1 MSESGPAES
10 GDPGGRPPRVSITD
24 EQTLP
29 ADAASLVRLAGVALD
44 EAGVPGGHSLSVA
57 LVDRA
62 QIAELKGRYYGERRA
77 TDVLSFP
84 MDALD
89 APAPALLGDVV
100 ICVEVAERQARALG
114 RSVQDEL
121 EHLLVHGILHL
132 AGHDHAEPSDEVKMA
147 REETRILRA
156 ARAVAS

>member
-1 MSESGPAES
+1 MSGPE
-10 GDPGGRPPRVSITD
+10 DPGGRPPRVSITD
-24 EQTLP
+24 EQSLP
-29 ADAASLVRLAGVALD
+29 ADADSLVQLAGVALD
-44 EAGVPGGHSLSVA
+44 AAGVPGEHSLSVA

-62 QIAELKGRYYGERRA
+62 RIAELKGRYYGERRA

-114 RSVQDEL
+114 RPVQEEL

-132 AGHDHAEPSDEVKMA
+132 AGHDHAESADEVRMA